1 VNIGN
6 YANPKVD
13 KLLLEAQ
20 REMDETKRIDLYR
33 QVQKVL
39 MEEDAAF
46 WPIVNDLNTIILAKK
61 VKGFINPPEEWFQLS
76 SVWIES

>member
-1 VNIGN
+1 
-6 YANPKVD
+6 
-13 KLLLEAQ
+13 
-20 REMDETKRIDLYR
+20 
-33 QVQKVL
+33 

-76 SVWIES
+76 TVWIES